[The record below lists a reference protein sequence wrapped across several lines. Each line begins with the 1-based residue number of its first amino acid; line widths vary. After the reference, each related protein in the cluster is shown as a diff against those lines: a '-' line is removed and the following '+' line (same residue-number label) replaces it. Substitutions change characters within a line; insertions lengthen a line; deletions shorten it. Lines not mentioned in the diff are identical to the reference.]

1 MNFKLLAFYSA
12 MALAV
17 ISGAACKSVEF
28 EEACNFIIFSIKWC
42 YATMR
47 YQNFCQNSAE
57 FIPK

>member
-28 EEACNFIIFSIKWC
+28 EEASSSS
-42 YATMR
+42 T
-47 YQNFCQNSAE
+47 SG
-57 FIPK
+57 